1 MYLPVDPLP
10 GQQRRGRGAVWRSR
24 TGSEFGVRR
33 FRFWRSVFSGRV
45 SQISKKFSPSR
56 KKASRSLSNLQLS
69 LDQQVLISPQS
80 SRTTLDQKRSKKN
93 VILCGHVG
101 YVS

>member
-10 GQQRRGRGAVWRSR
+10 GQQQTGRQEKASLR
-24 TGSEFGVRR
+24 
-33 FRFWRSVFSGRV
+33 
-45 SQISKKFSPSR
+45 KKFSLNG

-69 LDQQVLISPQS
+69 VDQQVLISPQS

-101 YVS
+101 CVSAKP